1 MKLKLLFVALMTMT
15 LSFAQSKQVDKI
27 LDNSKDGVSTVYND
41 GKQAVNTVY
50 NDVKSMSPKVEE
62 AVKSLAEQFKTTT
75 NALWNILVKQQL
87 VWSICFLIL
96 TLTSIF
102 NWWLFYKRNLNTNV
116 KDSDYILGE
125 KDIIGDVPNP
135 QYESFYGERQQY
147 NNDIRAKTYIQG
159 PIGGKENILLFKGDI
174 KLQNHWFKYL
184 HLAICIT
191 LSVFSFYHF
200 SDMLTGFFNPE
211 YGALQTI
218 MKVATKL

>member
-15 LSFAQSKQVDKI
+15 LSFAQEKQVDKI
-27 LDNSKDGVSTVYND
+27 IDNSKDGVSTVYND
-41 GKQAVNTVY
+41 GKEAVSTVY
-50 NDVKSMSPKVEE
+50 KDVKSMSPKVEE

-87 VWSICFLIL
+87 VWSLCFLIL

-102 NWWLFYKRNLNTNV
+102 NWWLFYKKNFYKLKESEYTKGLKYINTRERNP
-116 KDSDYILGE
+116 DYKSHADKNEARSLYFLQESQEIL
-125 KDIIGDVPNP
+125 IPL
-135 QYESFYGERQQY
+135 RQS
-147 NNDIRAKTYIQG
+147 K
-159 PIGGKENILLFKGDI
+159 I
-174 KLQNHWFKYL
+174 KWFKYL
-184 HLAICIT
+184 HLVICIT

-218 MKVATKL
+218 MKIATKL

>member
-1 MKLKLLFVALMTMT
+1 MKLKLLFVLLMTMT

-27 LDNSKDGVSTVYND
+27 IDNSKDGVSTAYND
-41 GKQAVNTVY
+41 GREAVSTVY
-50 NDVKSMSPKVEE
+50 NDVKSMSPKVES
-62 AVKSLAEQFKTTT
+62 AIKSLAEQFKTTT
-75 NALWNILVKQQL
+75 NALWVILVKQQL

-102 NWWLFYKRNLNTNV
+102 NWWLFYKRNLNIDL
-116 KDSDYILGE
+116 KDSDYIIGE

-135 QYESFYGERQQY
+135 QYEKYYAERSDY
-147 NNDIRAKTYIQG
+147 KNDIRSKVFIQG

-174 KLQNHWFKYL
+174 KLENNWFKYL
-184 HLAICIT
+184 HLIICIT

-200 SDMLTGFFNPE
+200 GDMLTGFFNPE

>member
-1 MKLKLLFVALMTMT
+1 MKLKLLFAALMTMT
-15 LSFAQSKQVDKI
+15 LSFAQKKQVDKI
-27 LDNSKDGVSTVYND
+27 IDNSKDGVSTVYND
-41 GKQAVNTVY
+41 SKEAVSTVY

-102 NWWLFYKRNLNTNV
+102 NWWLFYKRNLQIKLT
-116 KDSDYILGE
+116 KDDFVTGQR
-125 KDIIGDVPNP
+125 DIIGEIPNP
-135 QYESFYGERQQY
+135 NYNRYGDSDSQMI
-147 NNDIRAKTYIQG
+147 NG
-159 PIGGKENILLFKGDI
+159 PVGKEEILLLI
-174 KLQNHWFKYL
+174 SNPNNNWFKYL
-184 HLAICIT
+184 HLFICIT

>member
-15 LSFAQSKQVDKI
+15 LSFAQEKQVDKI
-27 LDNSKDGVSTVYND
+27 IDNSKDGVSTVYND
-41 GKQAVNTVY
+41 GKEAVSTVY
-50 NDVKSMSPKVEE
+50 KDVKSMSPKVEE

-102 NWWLFYKRNLNTNV
+102 NWWLFYKRNLNTNI
-116 KDSDYILGE
+116 KDSDYVVGE
-125 KDIIGDVPNP
+125 KDMIGDVPNP
-135 QYESFYGERQQY
+135 QYDRYYADRTG
-147 NNDIRAKTYIQG
+147 DIRSKPFIPG
-159 PIGGKENILLFKGDI
+159 IIGGKENILLFKGDV
-174 KLQNHWFKYL
+174 KLQNNWFKYL
-184 HLAICIT
+184 HLVICIT

>member
-15 LSFAQSKQVDKI
+15 LSFAQEKQVDKI
-27 LDNSKDGVSTVYND
+27 IDNSKDGVSTVYND
-41 GKQAVNTVY
+41 GKEAVSTVY
-50 NDVKSMSPKVEE
+50 KDVKSMSPKVEE
-62 AVKSLAEQFKTTT
+62 VVKSMSPKVEEVVKSLAEQFKTTT

-102 NWWLFYKRNLNTNV
+102 NWWLFYKKNFYKLKESEYTKGLKYINTRERNP
-116 KDSDYILGE
+116 DY
-125 KDIIGDVPNP
+125 KPHADKN
-135 QYESFYGERQQY
+135 
-147 NNDIRAKTYIQG
+147 RAKSLYYLQE
-159 PIGGKENILLFKGDI
+159 PQEILIPLRQSKI
-174 KLQNHWFKYL
+174 KWFKYL
-184 HLAICIT
+184 HLVICIT

-218 MKVATKL
+218 MKIATKL